1 MSPGT
6 RHDRR
11 WAGPAPQN
19 PVQGAFTVSARL
31 CGRGLPRAVL
41 LDPSRL
47 RVRWLSCHGCN
58 WLFEEPLHT
67 TQVGRREADRGL
79 ESWEAPQRGGDSWT
93 GSQRTGRGHHAGRR
107 WAGQPP
113 RLGDGDAV
121 NPRPPCVRVRTAGLG
136 GTLLGTW
143 ARVLPRC
150 GRVDGP
156 RQGSGPPPAGATREP
171 LRFFGL
177 KDRGS
182 AAHLPSLDSGVPPC
196 PRTGRDHC
204 REPEGQPGP
213 ASQHQSMQN
222 PHAFSRC
229 QV

>member
-1 MSPGT
+1 MAEPWKICFPSSSSLSPG
-6 RHDRR
+6 
-11 WAGPAPQN
+11 
-19 PVQGAFTVSARL
+19 
-31 CGRGLPRAVL
+31 
-41 LDPSRL
+41 
-47 RVRWLSCHGCN
+47 
-58 WLFEEPLHT
+58 HT
-67 TQVGRREADRGL
+67 QMHTYTCVCVHTQTHTL
-79 ESWEAPQRGGDSWT
+79 TLEAPWGLIDSSQRTVPMNQPFLEGGDSWT